1 MRPST
6 QRIPGRLAGALACA
20 ALLALAVRWYVAGPV
35 SAEPVD
41 GAALAEERTR
51 ALAVSAVGK
60 APVGGQGSLAAAPV
74 AGAVGGNESVTAQ
87 ELQAGLL
94 VAQVSHGLG
103 SALRRAAS
111 QGDFGL
117 APARILESLLKKRCG
132 LLERHAD
139 AVALHGERLGLE
151 GKTGAEL
158 CRSLLLQRMKEQFA
172 LGEDVPPERLWELL
186 GQVDAEYA
194 RLVVKELESH
204 PGGSAEAARER
215 FRAARRELLGP
226 ELTRRLFGL
235 SDDLLR
241 LPERV
246 DALLADASLPR
257 ERKVEAWQGLLQQV
271 EREHGVRLSTVVEP
285 VDLARLELKLREAEG
300 PLDAA
305 RRQEVLER
313 YMGSESARR
322 HLEHQQQQQALEA
335 RLEAFNRE
343 RQQRLVEMAA
353 AGLTPEE
360 QRARMPELDRQLFE
374 KYHLQ

>member
-1 MRPST
+1 MAR
-6 QRIPGRLAGALACA
+6 
-20 ALLALAVRWYVAGPV
+20 
-35 SAEPVD
+35 
-41 GAALAEERTR
+41 
-51 ALAVSAVGK
+51 
-60 APVGGQGSLAAAPV
+60 
-74 AGAVGGNESVTAQ
+74 
-87 ELQAGLL
+87 
-94 VAQVSHGLG
+94 VSHGLDT
-103 SALRRAAS
+103 ALRRAAS

-117 APARILESLLKKRCG
+117 APGRILESLLKRRCG

-139 AVALHGERLGLE
+139 EVAPHGERLGLE
-151 GKTGAEL
+151 GRTGAEL
-158 CRSLLLQRMKEQFA
+158 CRSLLFQRMKEQFA
-172 LGEDVPPERLWELL
+172 LGEDVPPARLWELL
-186 GQVDAEYA
+186 GRVDAEYA
-194 RLVVKELESH
+194 RLVVKQLESH

-285 VDLARLELKLREAEG
+285 MDLARLELKLREAEG

-305 RRQEVLER
+305 RRQQVLER
-313 YMGSESARR
+313 YAGSESARR
-322 HLEHQQQQQALEA
+322 HLEHQRQQEALEA

-374 KYHLQ
+374 KYQLR